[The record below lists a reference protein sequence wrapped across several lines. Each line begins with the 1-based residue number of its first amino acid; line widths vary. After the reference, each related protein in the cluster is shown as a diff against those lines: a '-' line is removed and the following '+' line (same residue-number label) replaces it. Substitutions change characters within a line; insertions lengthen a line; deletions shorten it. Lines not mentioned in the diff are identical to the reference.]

1 MRAYRRILRGLHIIG
16 KRCNNPPVQPTAK
29 SLVLDL
35 LSSQRSAAMP
45 VRALVAAASLFG
57 IDGNGMR
64 VALARLLAKN
74 VIERDERGV
83 YRLAAGA
90 GAVTGH
96 VRAWRRLEDLV
107 RDWKGAWIAVHAGS
121 LARSGRTS
129 VRRNDRALAFLG
141 FRELEAGLYLRPDNL
156 AGGIEVVRTRLHDL
170 GLARAATLFTMTN
183 LDEAGERRARSLWDV
198 AALRRGYREAAQ
210 RLATSTARLSSAS
223 TDDAMVET
231 YLLGGD
237 VLRQIVLDPLLPDA
251 IVPGTERRSLIA
263 AMRNY
268 DKLGRACWAPF
279 MRRHGAEASSAP
291 LDVRTLDTA
300 ERIPVQAAGGAS

>member
-1 MRAYRRILRGLHIIG
+1 M
-16 KRCNNPPVQPTAK
+16 QPTAK

-45 VRALVAAASLFG
+45 VRALVAAGALFG

-64 VALARLLAKN
+64 VALARLLAKS
-74 VIERDERGV
+74 VVERDERGV

-90 GAVTGH
+90 GAVAGH
-96 VRAWRRLEDLV
+96 VRAWRKLEDLV

-121 LARSGRTS
+121 VARHDRSS
-129 VRRNDRALAFLG
+129 VRRNERALAFLG
-141 FRELEAGLYLRPDNL
+141 FRELEAGLHVRPDNL
-156 AGGIEVVRTRLHDL
+156 AGGIDVVRDRLHAL
-170 GLARAATLFTMTN
+170 GLAPAATVFTMTN
-183 LDEAGERRARSLWDV
+183 LDDEATRRACSLWDV
-198 AALRRGYREAAQ
+198 AALRRGYREASR
-210 RLATSTARLSSAS
+210 RLAASSARLDAAA
-223 TDDAMVET
+223 TDKAMVET
-231 YLLGGD
+231 YILGGD

-251 IVPGTERRSLIA
+251 IVPGAERRALVA
-263 AMRNY
+263 AMRDY

-300 ERIPVQAAGGAS
+300 ERIPVQAAGGVS